1 MKSLLIQS
9 KHILM
14 FVLLLGATSVI
25 AQKAETPNGT
35 YDLGAKINEMTLTVG
50 GILVVATNDG
60 LVGIKPSEK
69 TPSFTFN
76 NFGQLKPEETEFV
89 LMTPYIVVSQGK
101 AGGFGKSKKAVI
113 DYVKGK
119 VLFNSEDLNRT
130 QIYTCNVMLP
140 QNKLV
145 VSGLQKSVAK
155 FESQVPKV
163 TVYDL
168 DKGTQDFAVFLDK
181 PGRV

>member
-1 MKSLLIQS
+1 MKTLQKTALLLIAL
-9 KHILM
+9 LM
-14 FVLLLGATSVI
+14 ANITS
-25 AQKAETPNGT
+25 AQKNAETPEST

-89 LMTPYIVVSQGK
+89 PMTPYIVVSQGK

-119 VLFNSEDLNRT
+119 VLFNSEDLNWT

-145 VSGLQKSVAK
+145 VSGLQKSDAK

-163 TVYDL
+163 AVYDL
-168 DKGTQDFAVFLDK
+168 DKGTQDFAFFF
-181 PGRV
+181 R